1 MARWR
6 HRYGRTHV
14 PTALSNAINDASAKN
29 QNPSQPIKVED
40 TEDFVQYLD
49 HIVLQRQLER
59 RFVPTTTMS

>member
-6 HRYGRTHV
+6 HRYRRTHV

-49 HIVLQRQLER
+49 HADFFAMLMKRH
-59 RFVPTTTMS
+59 